1 MLSAV
6 IIGKIATGEIEDV
19 MPTPELEGNNPA
31 AVAPGRMVGKARA
44 AGLSAKKR
52 KPIAKKMLP
61 QVLGKDA

>member
-1 MLSAV
+1 
-6 IIGKIATGEIEDV
+6 
-19 MPTPELEGNNPA
+19 
-31 AVAPGRMVGKARA
+31 MVGKARA